1 MTSLYQLYNQKA
13 KNGTGTTTKKTYM
26 VPYEELYLEPGDN
39 IRPLNQMW
47 AEHMRDLWISGA
59 DLPALTVEVTEKG
72 VKITDGQHRFIG
84 AGLAREMGINIP
96 RIECK
101 DFVGTELERLAHQD
115 GSNNS
120 LALTPIQRAQQYN
133 RARNLGYSVQEIA
146 KAFHRSPAHIEDY
159 LQLLSAGKELID
171 MVESGEIAHT
181 TAVAMSREHGPKAPA
196 VAKEKLEKAKAGGK
210 KKLTRAAALPQF
222 SATRARRLCELLYD
236 AAPMVREEGDVLLLL
251 PGTREEI
258 NTIPN
263 EYRQQH
269 PQVFDEEERGD
280 K

>member
-1 MTSLYQLYNQKA
+1 MTSLYQLYNQKS

-39 IRPLNQMW
+39 IRPLNQEW
-47 AEHMRDLWISGA
+47 AEHMRDLWMSGA

-84 AGLAREMGINIP
+84 AGLAREMGVDIP

-120 LALTPIQRAQQYN
+120 LPLTPIQRAQQYN
-133 RARNLGYSVQEIA
+133 RAKNLGHSIPEIA

-159 LQLLSAGKELID
+159 LQLLSAGKDLIG

-181 TAVAMSREHGPKAPA
+181 TAVAMTREHGAKAPS
-196 VAKEKLEKAKAGGK
+196 VAKEKLEAAKASGK
-210 KKLTRAAALPQF
+210 KKLTRSAALPQF

-236 AAPMVREEGDVLLLL
+236 AANMTREEGDVLLLS
-251 PGTREEI
+251 PGTRVEI
-258 NTIPN
+258 NTILN

-269 PQVFDEEERGD
+269 PQVVESTDEQ
-280 K
+280 